1 VVYIKMVPGSIAT
14 DTHTPTS
21 VTGDI
26 TGINYSHDP
35 AIPSLHAG
43 PSVAEWLGRWTCD
56 QQVAGLNPGLPAVE
70 YNPW

>member
-43 PSVAEWLGRWTCD
+43 PSVAEWLGRWT
-56 QQVAGLNPGLPAVE
+56 
-70 YNPW
+70 